1 MTFQSFVTKH
11 SVPKSF
17 LTLAMAASLLGSPV
31 MNNDSNACSGDSP
44 IIGSVCIMAAVR
56 NSDMVNSYVYADGR
70 ILQIAQNSALF
81 SLLGATYGGNGTST
95 FGIPDL
101 RGRVIVGTSN
111 SASLG
116 RPAYNIGNYGGAV
129 TLTVGQLPAHTH
141 LLTTAPTGVVVATG
155 LGTLAATTTMT
166 GLTATTTIGTLAATT
181 NVSGLTATLKA
192 ASGGTGT
199 SDATSGALLS
209 VSPSTKPYL
218 YTSATPSAISMNS
231 GSIAIGGTAT
241 TTLIGAPSTTI
252 TGSPT
257 TQLSGAPSVAIAG
270 ATGYTGGTSGI
281 PIMPPYM
288 ALHYYFAIYG
298 VYPVYD

>member
-1 MTFQSFVTKH
+1 MTFQSFATKH
-11 SVPKSF
+11 AVPKSV
-17 LTLAMAASLLGSPV
+17 LTLAAAASLLGSPV
-31 MNNDSNACSGDSP
+31 MSNDSKACADTP
-44 IIGSVCIMAAVR
+44 IMGSVCIMAAVR

-116 RPAYNIGNYGGAV
+116 RPAYTIGNYGGAV

-141 LLTTAPTGVVVATG
+141 LLTTAPSGVQVATG

-181 NVSGLTATLKA
+181 NLSGLTATLKA
-192 ASGGTGT
+192 S
-199 SDATSGALLS
+199 
-209 VSPSTKPYL
+209 
-218 YTSATPSAISMNS
+218 SATPSGPNPSGASLATFSGTTKFYVSSAPDTAMNS
-231 GSIAIGGTAT
+231 GSVAIGGTAT
-241 TTLIGAPSTTI
+241 TTLSGAPSTTI

-270 ATGYTGGTSGI
+270 ATGYTGGTSAV

-288 ALHYYFAIYG
+288 AMHYYIAIYG